1 MREQKKTGRKLG
13 STLKMEWYEELDY
26 DENPFE
32 INSRLVG
39 QESILDE
46 SFYTIMSGNIL
57 IVEGED
63 GIGKTKLLQE
73 VVHKFG
79 GKGKIIY
86 IDSKNIDKELNIE
99 EVVVKKNGLA
109 GYLLKKYPKRMILL
123 LDDVENLSKKNSE
136 RIKYLFDMNH
146 LKSVIFT
153 TKDSDKLEFTE
164 GLNQRIR
171 KTINLETLSDY
182 EAVQLVRDKIGNNC
196 MTDRMIKEV
205 YRESNKNI
213 KKFLNNCEMVC
224 KAYMDNKEITE
235 KDVKDILKKEAN

>member
-1 MREQKKTGRKLG
+1 
-13 STLKMEWYEELDY
+13 MEWYEELDY

-32 INSRLVG
+32 INTRLVG
-39 QESILDE
+39 QESVLDE
-46 SFYTIMSGNIL
+46 SFYTIMSGNLL
-57 IVEGED
+57 IVEGEE
-63 GIGKTKLLQE
+63 GTGKTKLLQE

-86 IDSKNIDKELNIE
+86 IDSKKLDKQLNIE
-99 EVVVKKNGLA
+99 DVVVKKNGLS
-109 GYLLKKYPKRMILL
+109 GYLFKKYPQKMILL
-123 LDDVENLSKKNSE
+123 LDDIENLSERNCE

-153 TKDSDKLEFTE
+153 TKDSEKLKFTE

-182 EAVQLVRDKIGNNC
+182 EAVQMVRDKIGNNC

-213 KKFLNNCEMVC
+213 KKFLGNCELVC
-224 KAYMDNKEITE
+224 KAYLDNNEISE
-235 KDVKDILKKEAN
+235 KDVKDILKKEGN